1 MLINIHIESRKDA
14 SMFDRASAIA
24 AFLDVDDACEVES
37 LRRRHG
43 EPNGFEYEVVITVR
57 ADEFTVELSDL
68 IRDLVQSHMPNT
80 SYKIDA

>member
-1 MLINIHIESRKDA
+1 MLINIQIESRKDA
-14 SMFDRASAIA
+14 SRFDGASAIA
-24 AFLDVDDACEVES
+24 AFLDVHDACEVES

-57 ADEFTVELSDL
+57 ADEFTVELSNL
-68 IRDLVQSHMPNT
+68 IGELVRSHMPHA